1 MTRRALLGL
10 KIASLILALP
20 FILAAC
26 GPKGSYQNVGPEE
39 LYRALESGAV
49 VVDVRTPGEYAQ
61 GHVPGAINLPVEE
74 VARWADQIP
83 KDRPVYLYCRSG
95 NRSQKAAEYLAKKGY
110 TNLYNVEG
118 GVLAIERA
126 GYSLVR

>member
-1 MTRRALLGL
+1 MTRRALL
-10 KIASLILALP
+10 ALLP
-20 FILAAC
+20 LVLLAAC

-49 VVDVRTPGEYAQ
+49 VVDVRTPQEFAA
-61 GHVPGAINLPVEE
+61 GHVPGAINLPVE
-74 VARWADQIP
+74 AIASWADQVP
-83 KDRPVYLYCRSG
+83 KDKPVYLYCRSG
-95 NRSQKAAEYLAKKGY
+95 NRSRQAAEYLKKKGY

>member
-10 KIASLILALP
+10 LALS
-20 FILAAC
+20 FLAAC

-49 VVDVRTPGEYAQ
+49 VVDVRTPMEFAQ
-61 GHVPGAINLPVEE
+61 GHVPGAINLPVE
-74 VARWADQIP
+74 AIASWADQVP

-95 NRSQKAAEYLAKKGY
+95 NRSRQAAEYLKRKGHA
-110 TNLYNVEG
+110 NLYNVEG

-126 GYSLVR
+126 GYPLVR